1 MFQFPR
7 FPPGSLC
14 VQLPGDRASAA
25 GFSHSG
31 TPGSKAVCASPGT
44 IAACRALRRLP
55 APRHPPCA
63 RGILPAP
70 PGRRHALK
78 PQLGKSRIDVLDDRR
93 LKMLPTFVSHHLW
106 DDSFIWSV
114 GDRASLV
121 ASAAG
126 CALCGSQGTRGVAPG
141 AGRRGAGRAGG
152 GRRGS
157 AGSTSAGSN
166 SGNSLWKMVLV
177 SLRSLISLE
186 RR

>member
-7 FPPGSLC
+7 SPSPPLC
-14 VQLPGDRASAA
+14 VRGGDAA
-25 GFSHSG
+25 PACGGFPHSG

-141 AGRRGAGRAGG
+141 AGRREVLGG
-152 GRRGS
+152 GG
-157 AGSTSAGSN
+157 GGHGL
-166 SGNSLWKMVLV
+166 SGPG
-177 SLRSLISLE
+177 RSREQSC
-186 RR
+186 